1 MKYKGKSVEI
11 IGRQRLFDKETLW
24 IHILD
29 SDTFTQVLA
38 EELED
43 DGVTKNGLAYAR
55 FMAIATKIK
64 QEIAEKHIL
73 APYESNLIPLPH
85 QILVLEKVMKGV
97 QTRFMLAD
105 EVGMGKTIEAGL
117 VLKEKKLRG
126 EVKRVL
132 LIVPK
137 SAMLQWQSEM
147 KEHFAENFFIYDS
160 DLINSMAKTF
170 ASFEAEEELNFWRQ
184 HNQIIVSSDALKPV
198 ETRQGWSQERVD
210 AYNKYRLEM
219 VVNADFD
226 MVIIDEAHKMGGST
240 SSVSRFKMA
249 EVLCN
254 AVPNLLLLTATPHR
268 GKSDHF
274 RRVLQLMDAD
284 AFSGDGMPSIE
295 EIQPYVM
302 RSEKRYAV
310 DYDGKKLFKER
321 TTIRFDVILNPERH
335 AMQLA
340 LYQHITD
347 YVRICF
353 GRAKTKKRNA
363 TGLVMVML
371 QKLASSSTDAVLS
384 ALRTRL
390 TRLENGE
397 DEDDLDGYGLDGS
410 LDYDDEEL
418 NVDDYSVEHT
428 SSKLKTEIEMLQ
440 KLVEEAEQCRNTET
454 DAKVT
459 ALVEKI
465 YSLRSSNPEGNS
477 KVLVFTEFRQT
488 QDYIVRKLTE
498 QGLQCEKVHGS
509 MTMEERHHALV
520 RFREQAD
527 VLVATDAA
535 GESLNMQFCHI
546 IINYDLP
553 WNPMALEQ
561 RIGRVDR
568 IGQKYEVQ
576 AYNMLTNNS
585 VDSRIY
591 NIIVEKLDLIVEE
604 LGIDKTSDVLDSTI
618 DTKKINH
625 LYLQSLLDP
634 KRFEFASES
643 WLYDI
648 KQKLNE
654 YRSTEGALPTISP
667 DEINARSAAEVKYS
681 PLPIWLENLMMLYC
695 QAYGFQWR
703 KNLMGMTEYHLGDGN
718 ILKAA
723 FDAEKAEN
731 NPEAEQMTLQHP
743 LIKQILNEVDGGM
756 QGQIPVL
763 QSFGCNETAGYLT
776 IWKVSALNEK
786 ESKTTYMAQFITD
799 QGRVFAPYA
808 NALWNKL
815 VQDANAFQQISWQAN
830 CPEWE
835 NNSQL
840 QNNLHAIFHR
850 MEENIMAGLQDIAQK
865 KLRALDYTE
874 QRLNRIGIENIRL
887 SKMRHLKKE
896 REEWLDTFKKSGH
909 VAPSVK
915 LIMTVR
921 IDG

>member
-1 MKYKGKSVEI
+1 
-11 IGRQRLFDKETLW
+11 
-24 IHILD
+24 
-29 SDTFTQVLA
+29 
-38 EELED
+38 
-43 DGVTKNGLAYAR
+43 
-55 FMAIATKIK
+55 
-64 QEIAEKHIL
+64 
-73 APYESNLIPLPH
+73 
-85 QILVLEKVMKGV
+85 
-97 QTRFMLAD
+97 MLAD

-160 DLINSMAKTF
+160 DLITSMAKTF
-170 ASFEAEEELNFWRQ
+170 ASFDAEEELNFWRQ
-184 HNQIIVSSDALKPV
+184 HNQIIVSSDALKPI

-226 MVIIDEAHKMGGST
+226 MVVIDEAHKMGGSST
-240 SSVSRFKMA
+240 SVSRFKMA

-284 AFSGDGMPSIE
+284 AFSGEGMPSIE

-302 RSEKRYAV
+302 RSEKRFAV
-310 DYDGKKLFKER
+310 DYDGKKLFNER
-321 TTIRFDVILNPERH
+321 TTIRFDVQLDPVRH
-335 AMQLA
+335 AAQIA
-340 LYQHITD
+340 LYKHITD

-353 GRAKTKKRNA
+353 GRAKSTKRNA

-390 TRLENGE
+390 SRLENGE
-397 DEDDLDGYGLDGS
+397 NEDELDSYGLDGT
-410 LDYDDEEL
+410 LDYDDEEM
-418 NVDDYSVEHT
+418 NVEDFSVEHT
-428 SSKLKTEIEMLQ
+428 SSELKTEIEMLQ
-440 KLVEEAEQCRNTET
+440 KLVEEAEQCRNSET
-454 DAKVT
+454 DAKAT

-465 YSLRSSNPEGNS
+465 YSLRSSGIEANN

-488 QDYIVRKLTE
+488 QDFLIRVLNE
-498 QGLQCEKVHGS
+498 QGLKCEKVNGS
-509 MTMEERHHALV
+509 MSMEERHHALV
-520 RFREQAD
+520 HFRDEAD

-585 VDSRIY
+585 VDYRIY
-591 NIIVEKLDLIVEE
+591 NIIVEKLDLIMEE

-618 DTKKINH
+618 DAKKINH
-625 LYLQSLLDP
+625 FYLQSLLDP

-648 KQKLNE
+648 KQKLND
-654 YRSTEGALPTISP
+654 YKSTEGALPTISP

-695 QAYGFQWR
+695 QTYGFQWR
-703 KNLMGMTEYHLGDGN
+703 KNLMGFAEYHFGKGN
-718 ILKAA
+718 ILKAVFDTDKA
-723 FDAEKAEN
+723 ADNPDAEQLN
-731 NPEAEQMTLQHP
+731 LQHP
-743 LIKQILNEVDGGM
+743 IIKQILNEVDAGM
-756 QGQIPVL
+756 QGKIPVL
-763 QSFGCNETAGYLT
+763 QSFDGKETAGYLT
-776 IWKVSALNEK
+776 IWKVSALNER
-786 ESKTTYMAQFITD
+786 ESKVTYTAQFVSD
-799 QGRVFAPYA
+799 QGRVFVPYA

-815 VQDANAFQQISWQAN
+815 VQDANAFQQVSWETG
-830 CPEWE
+830 CPDFES
-835 NNSQL
+835 NTQL
-840 QNNLHAIFHR
+840 HTNLYAVFHR
-850 MEENIMAGLQDIAQK
+850 MEEGIMTGLQTIAEK
-865 KLRALDYTE
+865 KLRALDFTE
-874 QRLNRIGIENIRL
+874 QRLSRIGIENIRL
-887 SKMRHLKKE
+887 AKMRRLKEE
-896 REEWLDTFKKSGH
+896 REEWMNTFRKSAH
-909 VAPSVK
+909 VVPEVK
-915 LIMTVR
+915 HILTVK

>member
-11 IGRQRLFDKETLW
+11 IGRQRLFNKETLW

-29 SDTFTQVLA
+29 TDTFTQVLA

-43 DGVTKNGLAYAR
+43 DGVSKNGLAYAR
-55 FMAIATKIK
+55 FIAIATKIK
-64 QEIAEKHIL
+64 QEIADKHIL

-85 QILVLEKVMKGV
+85 QILVLEKVMQGV

-126 EVKRVL
+126 EVQRVL
-132 LIVPK
+132 LVVPK

-160 DLINSMAKTF
+160 DLITSMAKTF
-170 ASFEAEEELNFWRQ
+170 ASFDAEEELNFWRQ
-184 HNQIIVSSDALKPV
+184 HNQIIVSSDALKPI

-226 MVIIDEAHKMGGST
+226 MVIIDEAHKMGGSST
-240 SSVSRFKMA
+240 SVSRFKMA

-284 AFSGDGMPSIE
+284 AFSGEGMPCIE
-295 EIQPYVM
+295 DIQPYVM
-302 RSEKRYAV
+302 RSEKRFAV
-310 DYDGKKLFKER
+310 DYDGKKLFNER
-321 TTIRFDVILNPERH
+321 TTTRFDVQLDPVRH
-335 AMQLA
+335 AAQIA
-340 LYQHITD
+340 LYKHITD

-353 GRAKTKKRNA
+353 GRAKSTKRNA

-390 TRLENGE
+390 SRLENGE
-397 DEDDLDGYGLDGS
+397 DEDELDSYGLDGT
-410 LDYDDEEL
+410 LDYDDEEM
-418 NVDDYSVEHT
+418 NVEDFSVEHT
-428 SSKLKTEIEMLQ
+428 SSELKTEIEMLQ
-440 KLVEEAEQCRNTET
+440 KLVEEAEQCRNSET
-454 DAKVT
+454 DAKAT

-465 YSLRSSNPEGNS
+465 YSLRSSGIGANN
-477 KVLVFTEFRQT
+477 KVLVFTEFRRT
-488 QDYIVRKLTE
+488 QDFLIRVLKE
-498 QGLQCEKVHGS
+498 QGLKCEKVNGS
-509 MTMEERHHALV
+509 MSMEERHHALV
-520 RFREQAD
+520 HFRDEAD

-585 VDSRIY
+585 VDYRIY
-591 NIIVEKLDLIVEE
+591 NIIVEKLDLIMEE

-618 DTKKINH
+618 DAKKINH

-648 KQKLNE
+648 KQKLND
-654 YRSTEGALPTISP
+654 YKSTEGALPTISP

-695 QAYGFQWR
+695 QAYGLQWR
-703 KNLMGMTEYHLGDGN
+703 KNLIN
-718 ILKAA
+718 
-723 FDAEKAEN
+723 
-731 NPEAEQMTLQHP
+731 LQHP
-743 LIKQILNEVDGGM
+743 LIKQILNEVDAGM
-756 QGQIPVL
+756 QGKIPVL
-763 QSFGCNETAGYLT
+763 QSFDGKETAGYLT
-776 IWKVSALNEK
+776 IWKVSALNER
-786 ESKTTYMAQFITD
+786 ESKVTYSAQFVSN
-799 QGRVFAPYA
+799 QGRVFVPYA

-815 VQDANAFQQISWQAN
+815 VQDANAFQQVSWETV
-830 CPEWE
+830 CPDFES
-835 NNSQL
+835 NTQL
-840 QNNLHAIFHR
+840 HNNLYAVFHR
-850 MEENIMAGLQDIAQK
+850 MEEGIMTGFQTIAEK
-865 KLRALDYTE
+865 KLRALDFTE
-874 QRLNRIGIENIRL
+874 QRLSRIGIENIRL
-887 SKMRHLKKE
+887 AKMRRLKEE
-896 REEWLDTFKKSGH
+896 REVWMDTFRKSAH
-909 VAPSVK
+909 VVPEVK
-915 LIMTVR
+915 HILTVK

>member
-11 IGRQRLFDKETLW
+11 IGRKRLFDKETLW

-29 SDTFTQVLA
+29 TDIFTQVLA

-43 DGVTKNGLAYAR
+43 DGVSKNGLSYAR
-55 FMAIATKIK
+55 FVAIATKIK

-85 QILVLEKVMKGV
+85 QILVLEKVMQGV

-117 VLKEKKLRG
+117 ILKEKKLRG

-160 DLINSMAKTF
+160 ELITSMAKTF

-219 VVNADFD
+219 VVSADFD
-226 MVIIDEAHKMGGST
+226 MVIIDEAHKMGGSST
-240 SSVSRFKMA
+240 SVSRFKMA

-274 RRVLQLMDAD
+274 RRVLQLMGAD
-284 AFSGDGMPSIE
+284 AFSGEGMPSIE

-302 RSEKRYAV
+302 RSEKRFAV
-310 DYDGKKLFKER
+310 DYDGKKLFNER
-321 TTIRFDVILNPERH
+321 STIRFDVQLDPVRH
-335 AMQLA
+335 VAQMA
-340 LYQHITD
+340 LYKHITD

-353 GRAKTKKRNA
+353 GRAKSTKRNA

-371 QKLASSSTDAVLS
+371 QKLASSSTDAILS

-390 TRLENGE
+390 YRLENGE
-397 DEDDLDGYGLDGS
+397 DEDELESYGLDS
-410 LDYDDEEL
+410 TLDYEDDEMNIE
-418 NVDDYSVEHT
+418 DYSVEHT
-428 SSKLKTEIEMLQ
+428 SSELKSEIEMLQ
-440 KLVEEAEQCRNTET
+440 RLVEEAEQCRNTET
-454 DAKVT
+454 DAKAT
-459 ALVEKI
+459 ALIEKI
-465 YSLRSSNPEGNS
+465 YSLRSSGMEENN

-488 QDYIVRKLTE
+488 QDFLIRVLTE
-498 QGLQCEKVHGS
+498 QGLQCEKVNGS

-520 RFREQAD
+520 RFHDNAD

-568 IGQKYEVQ
+568 IGQKYEVH

-585 VDSRIY
+585 VDYRIY
-591 NIIVEKLDLIVEE
+591 NIIVEKLDLIMEE

-634 KRFEFASES
+634 KRFEFVSES

-648 KQKLNE
+648 KKKLND

-681 PLPIWLENLMMLYC
+681 PLPIWLENLMMQYC
-695 QAYGFQWR
+695 QTYSFQWR
-703 KNLMGMTEYHLGDGN
+703 KNLMGMTEYHLGNGN
-718 ILKAA
+718 IIKAT
-723 FDAEKAEN
+723 FDAEHADN
-731 NPEAEQMTLQHP
+731 NPDAEQINLQHP
-743 LIKQILNEVDGGM
+743 LIKQILNEVDAGM
-756 QGQIPVL
+756 QGKIPVL
-763 QSFGCNETAGYLT
+763 LSIDCKETAGYLT

-786 ESKTTYMAQFITD
+786 ESQTTYTAQFITD
-799 QGRVFAPYA
+799 QGRVFTPYA
-808 NALWNKL
+808 NAIWNKL
-815 VQDANAFQQISWQAN
+815 VQDANAFQQVSWQTSDKEFGSN
-830 CPEWE
+830 T
-835 NNSQL
+835 QL
-840 QNNLHAIFHR
+840 QTNLHAIFHR
-850 MEENIMAGLQDIAQK
+850 MEESIMAGLQDIAQK
-865 KLRALDYTE
+865 KLRALDFTE
-874 QRLNRIGIENIRL
+874 QRLNRIGIENIRIA
-887 SKMRHLKKE
+887 KMRRLKQE
-896 REEWLDTFKKSGH
+896 REEWLSTFRKSAH
-909 VAPSVK
+909 VVPEVK
-915 LIMTVR
+915 HILTVR